1 MVQGSV
7 QRVVKVQER
16 EQQHEYDV
24 HVRKI
29 NELPRN
35 AFCSLLIASVVSALH
50 TE

>member
-24 HVRKI
+24 HVRNN
-29 NELPRN
+29 NELSRS
-35 AFCSLLIASVVSALH
+35 AFCLLIASAVSALH

>member
-24 HVRKI
+24 HVRKSS
-29 NELPRN
+29 ELPRG
-35 AFCSLLIASVVSALH
+35 AFYLLIASAVSALH